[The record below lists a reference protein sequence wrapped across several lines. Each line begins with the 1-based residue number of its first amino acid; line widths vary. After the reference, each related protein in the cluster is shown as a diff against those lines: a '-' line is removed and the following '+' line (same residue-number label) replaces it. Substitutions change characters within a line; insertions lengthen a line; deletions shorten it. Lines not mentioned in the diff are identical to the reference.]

1 MKVKMFIAT
10 LYFIG
15 SLLSLINAILY
26 DSCIWIITSL
36 LMAYVGYKNI
46 KISKMNEEKER
57 KGNRG

>member
-26 DSCIWIITSL
+26 DSCI
-36 LMAYVGYKNI
+36 
-46 KISKMNEEKER
+46 
-57 KGNRG
+57 